1 MNTTQTTRRPPT
13 TEQIKR
19 EQQQQ
24 AERDLSKRKFTPLG
38 ASYIPGGSIGPSA
51 EKAALPA
58 KADGSTA
65 VATGAE
71 DTRTPVQK
79 YLDEIAPSGIVGRL
93 IKFSKEGNFVT
104 ADDGE
109 VVSGDADFVALC
121 DQTLIGWI
129 KFHADG
135 ETPPDRAQ
143 GLLHGGFKMPD
154 RASLGDNDQAEWPIG
169 LSGQPADP
177 WQHQVCI
184 VLQNTE
190 TNELYTFATTS
201 QTGRRAAG
209 NLLRHYDRMQRTNPS
224 DLPIVRLRPGGYQ
237 HRDER
242 IGWVATPTFVVV
254 GRTPRDSAAKPDT
267 SIAADMSDS
276 LPF

>member
-1 MNTTQTTRRPPT
+1 MQTGHRTP
-13 TEQIKR
+13 EQIR
-19 EQQQQ
+19 RDQRQQ
-24 AERDLSKRKFTPLG
+24 AEHEMQQR
-38 ASYIPGGSIGPSA
+38 
-51 EKAALPA
+51 KAAVRVPA
-58 KADGSTA
+58 KAKAETA
-65 VATGAE
+65 LATTAP
-71 DTRTPVQK
+71 DTRTPVQR

-109 VVSGDADFVALC
+109 PVSPDADFVALC

-129 KFHADG
+129 RFHADG

-143 GLLHGGFKMPD
+143 GLLYGGFVMPD
-154 RASLGDNDQAEWPIG
+154 RTSLGDTNSAEWPIG

-177 WQHQVCI
+177 WQHQICV

-201 QTGRRAAG
+201 QTGRRAVG
-209 NLLRHYDRMQRTNPS
+209 NLLRHYDRMQRTNPGE
-224 DLPIVRLRPGGYQ
+224 LPVVRLRPGGYQ

-242 IGWVATPTFVVV
+242 IGWVATPTFCVV
-254 GRTPRDSAAKPDT
+254 GRAPRDSAAKPDT
-267 SIAADMSDS
+267 SIAADMNDE
-276 LPF
+276 LPH